1 LNDTA
6 DLMHPQVPPDG
17 VDAAL
22 GRDCRAGRSH
32 VRCTVGVFRRSGGG
46 CLRRFLDG
54 AIFLV
59 SHFVAGLALGHLL
72 EGGASAAQRLRRIAA
87 KNSRK
92 PFVVTSKLMTR
103 SFVAAGVFA

>member
-1 LNDTA
+1 
-6 DLMHPQVPPDG
+6 MHPQVPPDG

-22 GRDCRAGRSH
+22 GSDCRAGRSH
-32 VRCTVGVFRRSGGG
+32 VRCTVGVFTRGSGR
-46 CLRRFLDG
+46 CLRGFLDG
-54 AIFLV
+54 AFFLV

-72 EGGASAAQRLRRIAA
+72 EGGASAAQRLRQITA